1 MGAPRFMCLADVSMC
16 TSCWKGFG
24 TFQAKCHCHSCGT
37 IVCSSCATNTDN
49 LPYKRFDSAT
59 DSYTGSKRSYSVC
72 PHCAEILN
80 PKKKNAK
87 TIKQIP
93 YVEHFDDLWRQAR
106 MQGWLGIRK
115 IKANSISVGAQF
127 YLCHMADSIG
137 SSMDF
142 SLLL

>member
-1 MGAPRFMCLADVSMC
+1 MFSRLTQESDPLSAD
-16 TSCWKGFG
+16 KILILFP
-24 TFQAKCHCHSCGT
+24 FR
-37 IVCSSCATNTDN
+37 
-49 LPYKRFDSAT
+49 RFDSAT

-87 TIKQIP
+87 TVKQIP

-115 IKANSISVGAQF
+115 VRFLK
-127 YLCHMADSIG
+127 
-137 SSMDF
+137 
-142 SLLL
+142 SLPVKQKPEVVEKWR